1 MASAPTA
8 AAPVALAPSAKALFI
23 LIIARRAS
31 VGGWLRFLDD
41 VNAVVVDR
49 AASGGLKLSAVAE
62 PTPLP
67 FEAVV
72 RVAAISLN
80 LGEVRRSKNNPDGW
94 RPGWDFAGTVE
105 RAAQDGSGPSVGT
118 RVVGMLG
125 EGAWA
130 EQVAA
135 PTNNL
140 AALPDGVSFERAATL
155 PVAGLTALYAL
166 GKRGSLLGRRVLVTG
181 ASGGVGIFALQLARL
196 AGARATALVHR
207 PEKRAVVEPYSDDV
221 FVGDPDSARDAGPY
235 DLILE
240 SVGGA
245 VFAGA
250 LQLLDEEGLLV
261 TFGTSAERT
270 STIDVAGFYL
280 RGGLSIF
287 GFYLFHELKHQP
299 AGKGLSRLAALLDA
313 GKLDVH
319 IDDVLPFEKIADA
332 VERMW
337 NRGVTGKIVVTL

>member
-1 MASAPTA
+1 
-8 AAPVALAPSAKALFI
+8 
-23 LIIARRAS
+23 
-31 VGGWLRFLDD
+31 

-49 AASGGLKLSAVAE
+49 AAPGGLKLTAVAA
-62 PTPLP
+62 PSPLP

-80 LGEVRRSKNNPDGW
+80 LGDVRRSKNNPDGW

-105 RAAQDGSGPSVGT
+105 RAAQDGSGPPAGA
-118 RVVGMLG
+118 RVVGMLD

-135 PTNNL
+135 PTKNL
-140 AALPDGVSFERAATL
+140 ATLLDGVSFERAATL

-181 ASGGVGIFALQLARL
+181 ASGGVGMFALQLARD

-207 PEKRAVVEPYSDDV
+207 PERRGAVESYADDV
-221 FVGDPDSARDAGPY
+221 FVGEPAAARDAGPF
-235 DLILE
+235 DLVLE
-240 SVGGA
+240 SVGGT

-250 LQLLDEEGLLV
+250 LQLLAEGGMLV
-261 TFGTSAERT
+261 TFGTSADRS
-270 STIDVAGFYL
+270 STIEVAPFYL
-280 RGGLSIF
+280 RGGLSIY
-287 GFYLFHELKHQP
+287 GFYLFHELELQP
-299 AGKGLSRLAALLDA
+299 AGQGLARLVSLLDA

-319 IDDVLPFEKIADA
+319 IDDVLPFADIAKA
-332 VERMW
+332 A
-337 NRGVTGKIVVTL
+337 NRLWDRRVTGKIVVTL

>member
-1 MASAPTA
+1 M
-8 AAPVALAPSAKALFI
+8 L
-23 LIIARRAS
+23 ARRAS
-31 VGGWLRFLDD
+31 VGPRLRFLDD

-49 AASGGLKLSAVAE
+49 AAAGGLKLSAVGPPA
-62 PTPLP
+62 PLP
-67 FEAVV
+67 SEALI

-80 LGEVRRSKNNPDGW
+80 LGEVRRLKNNPDGW

-105 RAAQDGSGPSVGT
+105 RTAQDGSGPPAGT
-118 RVVGMLG
+118 RVVGLLG

-130 EQVAA
+130 ELVAA
-135 PTNNL
+135 PTRNI
-140 AALPDGVSFERAATL
+140 ATLPDGVSFERAATL

-166 GKRGSLLGRRVLVTG
+166 GKRGSLLGRRVLITG

-207 PEKRAVVEPYSDDV
+207 PEKRATVESYADDV
-221 FVGDPDSARDAGPY
+221 FVGDPSTARDSGPY

-240 SVGGA
+240 SVGGP

-250 LQLLDEEGLLV
+250 LQLLDQEGLLV

-270 STIDVAGFYL
+270 STIEVAPFYL

-287 GFYLFHELKHQP
+287 GFYLFHELEHQP

-319 IDDVLPFEKIADA
+319 IDDVLPFAKIGEAAD
-332 VERMW
+332 RLW
-337 NRGVTGKIVVTL
+337 NRGVSGKIVVTL

>member
-1 MASAPTA
+1 MI
-8 AAPVALAPSAKALFI
+8 V
-23 LIIARRAS
+23 RRAS
-31 VGGWLRFLDD
+31 VGVWLRLISR
-41 VNAVVVDR
+41 VNAVVVDH
-49 AASGGLKLSAVAE
+49 AAAGGLKLSSA
-62 PTPLP
+62 PPPSPLP
-67 FEAVV
+67 SEAVV

-105 RAAQDGSGPSVGT
+105 RAAQDGSGPPAGT
-118 RVVGMLG
+118 RVVGLLG

-130 EQVAA
+130 ELIAA
-135 PTNNL
+135 PTKAL

-196 AGARATALVHR
+196 AGARAAALVHR
-207 PEKRAVVEPYSDDV
+207 PEKRSTVEAYADEV
-221 FVGDPDSARDAGPY
+221 FVGDPGAARDAGPY

-250 LQLLDEEGLLV
+250 LQLLAEEGLLV
-261 TFGTSAERT
+261 TFGTSADRN
-270 STIDVAGFYL
+270 STIEVAPFYL

-287 GFYLFHELKHQP
+287 GFYLFHELEHQP
-299 AGKGLSRLAALLDA
+299 AGAGLPRLAALLDA
-313 GKLDVH
+313 GKLEVH
-319 IDDVLPFEKIADA
+319 IDDVLPFAKIADA
-332 VERMW
+332 AERLW